1 MTNEINNM
9 QDIIDSRDIIERI
22 ADLSALALV
31 NGGDG
36 LDRDEADE
44 LVALIALA
52 SEGRGYAPDW
62 EYGVALI
69 RGSHFEKYAEQ
80 LADDLGLINPAATWP
95 NSCID
100 WEQAARELQYDY
112 TALDFDGV
120 TYWVR

>member
-1 MTNEINNM
+1 MTDEINNM

-22 ADLSALALV
+22 ADLSALASY
-31 NGGDG
+31 GGG
-36 LDRDEADE
+36 LDRDEEAE
-44 LVALIALA
+44 LMALIALE

-62 EYGVALI
+62 EYGEVLI
-69 RGSHFEKYAEQ
+69 RDSHFEEYAEQ
-80 LADDLGLINPAATWP
+80 LADDLGLISADATWP

-120 TYWVR
+120 IYWVR